1 MKHIKL
7 FEGFRDKISQY
18 EKTYDLLDKYDI
30 EYTFNKDGSPNIG
43 YKIEKFTINEDGT
56 IDIDGDVKFYEI
68 SLSKLPFKFGKVSGN
83 FELIYIEGLISLDGC
98 PREVGGNF
106 ECYSCNLTSL
116 KGGPDE
122 VGGNFVCRNNELT
135 SLEYCPSEVG
145 GNFYCENNKLTDIDI
160 STNIV
165 GDLKCWGNKIS
176 PDNYNFY
183 GECRNIIFEDPVRK
197 VMTGLNARAKRKGK

>member
-68 SLSKLPFKFGKVSGN
+68 SLSKLH
-83 FELIYIEGLISLDGC
+83 
-98 PREVGGNF
+98 R
-106 ECYSCNLTSL
+106 
-116 KGGPDE
+116 
-122 VGGNFVCRNNELT
+122 
-135 SLEYCPSEVG
+135 
-145 GNFYCENNKLTDIDI
+145 
-160 STNIV
+160 
-165 GDLKCWGNKIS
+165 
-176 PDNYNFY
+176 
-183 GECRNIIFEDPVRK
+183 
-197 VMTGLNARAKRKGK
+197 